1 MITLDVFL
9 TQHAPLTAVD
19 LLPDARLIN
28 VVIGDGALYG
38 VVVEDIPVD
47 ATLTTVAAHY
57 VAPTITTENGL
68 VFDATQ
74 YVMLGPDSVT
84 PE

>member
-1 MITLDVFL
+1 MTLDVFL

-28 VVIGDGALYG
+28 VVIGHGALYG
-38 VVVEDIPVD
+38 VVVENIPVD

-57 VAPTITTENGL
+57 DAPTITTENGL

-74 YVMLGPDSVT
+74 YVMLGTDSVT
-84 PE
+84 PD